1 MPRVQKRSKK
11 ADISKSI
18 ESVNNSNNDVI
29 ENADNIENVDDIED
43 IEENDNIVNDVD
55 DVIAVS
61 ENISPYQVEFEDDKL
76 RTKLYHFVFAI
87 VGGLLTA
94 SILLVC
100 YFAFKPKPV
109 TATEPQT
116 LFGELHFDQ
125 ESYNNAKM
133 LIDYYKQVNTERGA
147 FISNQDGEVYLVV
160 GDHSYRILSNDETA
174 ELLAVS
180 DDGEVEDV
188 SDIIS
193 DDGNVSTTMA
203 DDGKSIIYHIKWG
216 DTLCQIASKY
226 DQSITDIAKLNNIK
240 NVHLIYAGTDM
251 KIPAGESKLT
261 SEEIDADN
269 AKYYQQWLDMQKK

>member
-11 ADISKSI
+11 SDISKSI
-18 ESVNNSNNDVI
+18 ESVNNNDVI
-29 ENADNIENVDDIED
+29 ENTDDVED
-43 IEENDNIVNDVD
+43 INEGNDSINDSND
-55 DVIAVS
+55 AIEPSKQVS
-61 ENISPYQVEFEDDKL
+61 SYQVEFEDDKL

-100 YFAFKPKPV
+100 YFVFKPKPV
-109 TATEPQT
+109 TTTEPQT

-147 FISNQDGEVYLVV
+147 FISNQDGDVYLVV

-193 DDGNVSTTMA
+193 DDGNVSTTVA